1 MAEAAATLAAASLAI
16 GVLRF
21 RRVAAMAG
29 GDGTTRA
36 GEQAELVRMGWAVEA
51 AARRVPWRT
60 VCFQKGLA
68 VHWMLRRR
76 RIAST
81 LCYGVRQSAD
91 KGVEAHVW
99 VVSGDREVIGCEIA
113 DQFGEVARFPRRVVR
128 SEKSQ

>member
-1 MAEAAATLAAASLAI
+1 MALAAASLAI
-16 GVLRF
+16 AVLRF
-21 RRVAAMAG
+21 RRVAAMA
-29 GDGTTRA
+29 DGAWESRTVEPASLARI
-36 GEQAELVRMGWAVEA
+36 GWAVEA

-68 VHWMLRRR
+68 AHWMLRRR

-99 VVSGDREVIGCEIA
+99 VVSGDHEVIGCEIA
-113 DQFGEVARFPRRVVR
+113 DQFGEVARFPN
-128 SEKSQ
+128 